1 MTRAAWLAFWILAV
15 AILLVPPV
23 TAQEPAL
30 GNEHVDRE
38 CGFAFRYPARWE
50 KSISASDRRVTIE
63 SPDPPETSVVVT
75 LGPIRDWRI
84 SGVSAEALAL
94 SVAAQNCLF

>member
-1 MTRAAWLAFWILAV
+1 MTRAAWFAWILAV

-50 KSISASDRRVTIE
+50 KAISAADRRVTIE
-63 SPDPPETSVVVT
+63 SPDPLESSVQIT
-75 LGPIRDWRI
+75 IGPIKDWRI
-84 SGVSAEALAL
+84 SGISVDALVL